1 MVWRVI
7 EGEDGSLKV
16 EVLKEEA
23 WLPGRI
29 GLVGLRLAPS
39 TTKLNARAIRGLPR
53 LGSSWAPSGR
63 PLRRPRRT
71 PDRLIP
77 QARMRC

>member
-16 EVLKEEA
+16 EVLNGEA
-23 WLPGRI
+23 WAPGRI

-39 TTKLNARAIRGLPR
+39 TTKLNARAIRGLP
-53 LGSSWAPSGR
+53 A
-63 PLRRPRRT
+63 
-71 PDRLIP
+71 
-77 QARMRC
+77 

>member
-16 EVLKEEA
+16 EVLNGEA
-23 WLPGRI
+23 WTPGRI

-39 TTKLNARAIRGLPR
+39 TTKLTARAIRGLP
-53 LGSSWAPSGR
+53 A
-63 PLRRPRRT
+63 
-71 PDRLIP
+71 
-77 QARMRC
+77 

>member
-1 MVWRVI
+1 VTPGRWLSRQTSAGYDGAVQITGVYRSEQGMVWRVI

-16 EVLKEEA
+16 EVLNGEA

-39 TTKLNARAIRGLPR
+39 TTKLNARAIRGLP
-53 LGSSWAPSGR
+53 A
-63 PLRRPRRT
+63 
-71 PDRLIP
+71 
-77 QARMRC
+77 